1 MRSAA
6 IAGIGAT
13 DFSADS
19 GRSEL
24 RLAVE
29 AVRAAIE
36 DAGLQPHDVDG
47 LVTFAHD
54 SSPEIAVAR
63 NLGIDELRFTDR
75 VQYGG
80 GDAFATVGHA
90 AMAVMAGVA
99 EVVVC
104 YRAINGRSG
113 RRFGRWL
120 SEAPVVSDSADD
132 AQFGWSLPLGLVSAA
147 AWQGMWARRYMHET
161 GTTSEDFGRV
171 SVEARGYAATNPAA
185 RFFGRPITLAD
196 HQASRPIADPLR
208 LLDCCM
214 ESDGGVALVV
224 TSLERARALPNA
236 PAIVSASAQATG
248 PAQHLMA
255 DYYRGSACDIT
266 PLRAAAR
273 TIWEQSELS
282 PDDVDVAIFYD
293 HFTPAVLAQLEAFGF
308 CPAGRAKD
316 HVAEHGLG
324 LGSPIPVNPH
334 GGLLGEAY
342 IHGMNG
348 LNEAVRQIRGTAA
361 NQVTGVQHVLCS
373 TPPAVPAS
381 ALLLSA
387 DKL

>member
-1 MRSAA
+1 
-6 IAGIGAT
+6 
-13 DFSADS
+13 
-19 GRSEL
+19 
-24 RLAVE
+24 
-29 AVRAAIE
+29 
-36 DAGLQPHDVDG
+36 
-47 LVTFAHD
+47 
-54 SSPEIAVAR
+54 
-63 NLGIDELRFTDR
+63 
-75 VQYGG
+75 
-80 GDAFATVGHA
+80 
-90 AMAVMAGVA
+90 
-99 EVVVC
+99 
-104 YRAINGRSG
+104 
-113 RRFGRWL
+113 
-120 SEAPVVSDSADD
+120 
-132 AQFGWSLPLGLVSAA
+132 
-147 AWQGMWARRYMHET
+147 
-161 GTTSEDFGRV
+161 
-171 SVEARGYAATNPAA
+171 
-185 RFFGRPITLAD
+185 
-196 HQASRPIADPLR
+196 
-208 LLDCCM
+208 
-214 ESDGGVALVV
+214 
-224 TSLERARALPNA
+224 
-236 PAIVSASAQATG
+236 
-248 PAQHLMA
+248 MA

-316 HVAEHGLG
+316 HVAKHGLG
-324 LGSPIPVNPH
+324 LASPIPVNPH